1 MTMTIPEFEVCFGT
15 TLEQILMVLANSENH
30 WLMAKFNA
38 NTMMPL
44 QITNI
49 NRTQNTIELTP
60 MLNSEQLA
68 QHIKWFM

>member
-1 MTMTIPEFEVCFGT
+1 MTMTIPEFEICFGDS
-15 TLEQILMVLANSENH
+15 LERILMVLANSESH

-38 NTMMPL
+38 NAMMPL

-60 MLNSEQLA
+60 MLNPDQLKA
-68 QHIKWFM
+68 HLKRFM